1 MELSSIDAGLVVQ
14 SRHDGVS
21 FFADTSA
28 WGITLQ
34 KVTEILHE
42 VMPSDLQADAPL
54 PGVRPLSDGH
64 WLCVDEAYAAQMAY
78 RRALISRRPQDVI
91 WQADDAREAV
101 AELYDAA
108 LDLLPDIGFTVTA
121 THIMCPDG
129 TRIVRTEEGALHTL
143 GRVVQ
148 EDLCIMQKKGDEH
161 VLTAAVL
168 CFPASW
174 TLAEKAGRPLSAIHK
189 PVEEYDAD
197 LSKRVQRLF
206 DGVQAGRPLWRNNM
220 VWYDNPDLFQPRSE
234 TEPHRLVPQYDRAAY
249 RRAERQCIV
258 RLPKTRA
265 VIFSIHSYLV
275 RNAPASGV

>member
-64 WLCVDEAYAAQMAY
+64 WLRVDEAYAAQMAY